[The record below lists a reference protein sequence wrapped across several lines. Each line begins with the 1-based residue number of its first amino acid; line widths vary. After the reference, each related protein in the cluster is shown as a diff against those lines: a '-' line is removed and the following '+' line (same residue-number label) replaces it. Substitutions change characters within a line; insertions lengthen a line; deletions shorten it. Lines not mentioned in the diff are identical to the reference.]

1 MAKRGEMVPL
11 MPLSEG
17 RIVHNVKGRRIH
29 IMGANSGKEVQL
41 TGSDDEVKLEAV
53 RPRRAKGR
61 RTRNHSGSNRYTVIT
76 EVIQPGDTLTSLA
89 AKFGTDP
96 SILKSYN
103 RLYTN
108 QDFHY
113 LNEIQIPVP
122 TYGILSDPL
131 ERPRLRDKHISP
143 DSGVTSSDPEQIK
156 PKILMTQIGDSYF
169 SDSAEADVESG
180 PDQDTEPIYQT
191 VSLKSALKW
200 KHNTNTLLE
209 QLDMNLA
216 AMRSNNQSLK
226 SDMNQVTIA
235 MTRPC
240 IYPLMREKKVRD
252 DTYSRLAAI
261 SIILFIGVIG
271 VSVVVVILYFTHFL

>member
-1 MAKRGEMVPL
+1 MARRGEELVAL
-11 MPLSEG
+11 MPLGES
-17 RIVHNVKGRRIH
+17 RLVHNVKGRRIH
-29 IMGANSGKEVQL
+29 ITGANSGKEVLL
-41 TGSDDEVKLEAV
+41 TASDEEVNLEAV

-61 RTRNHSGSNRYTVIT
+61 KTRNSGSSRYTVIT
-76 EVIQPGDTLTSLA
+76 EAIQSGDTLTGIA

-96 SILKSYN
+96 SVLKSYN

-113 LNEIQIPVP
+113 LNEIKVPVP

-131 ERPRLRDKHISP
+131 ERPRLRDKHTSP
-143 DSGVTSSDPEQIK
+143 DSGVTSSDPDQAK
-156 PKILMTQIGDSYF
+156 PKVFMTQIGDSYL

-180 PDQDTEPIYQT
+180 PDQETEPVFQT

-209 QLDMNLA
+209 QLDLNLA
-216 AMRSNNQSLK
+216 AIRSNNSSLK
-226 SDMNQVTIA
+226 SDMKEVTIA
-235 MTRPC
+235 MTQPC
-240 IYPLMREKKVRD
+240 IYPLTREKRVRE
-252 DTYSRLAAI
+252 DTYTRLGAI
-261 SIILFIGVIG
+261 SLILFIGVIG

>member
-1 MAKRGEMVPL
+1 MVPL
-11 MPLSEG
+11 MPLNES

-29 IMGANSGKEVQL
+29 VTGTNSGKELPL
-41 TGSDDEVKLEAV
+41 TASDEEVKLEVV

-61 RTRNHSGSNRYTVIT
+61 RSRNHSGSSKYTVIT
-76 EVIQPGDTLTSLA
+76 EVIQPGDTITSIA
-89 AKFGTDP
+89 AKFGTEP
-96 SILKSYN
+96 SVLKSYN

-108 QDFHY
+108 QDFYY
-113 LNEIQIPVP
+113 LNEIKIPVP

-131 ERPRLRDKHISP
+131 ERPRIRDKHISP
-143 DSGVTSSDPEQIK
+143 DSGVTSSDPDQVK
-156 PKILMTQIGDSYF
+156 TKVLMTQIGDSYF

-180 PDQDTEPIYQT
+180 PDQDMEPVYQT

-209 QLDMNLA
+209 QLDMNLSA
-216 AMRSNNQSLK
+216 IRSNNSSLK

-235 MTRPC
+235 MTQPC
-240 IYPLMREKKVRD
+240 IYPLTRERAKE
-252 DTYSRLAAI
+252 DTYTRLAAI
-261 SIILFIGVIG
+261 SLILFIGIIG